1 MMLIVF
7 AVVSHLSNPRFWAI
21 HQLKTNIF
29 FHLIKVVGRPFGINL
44 IGFDW
49 NLADSEISWPQL
61 YIQVELSSKTAVS
74 QLLASPSVSYFWSTC
89 HPQHLFFFPG
99 WTVWKW
105 GKRNNRAR
113 VKNAASEAI
122 QGTSCCLEERRA
134 VHWLATVICKDTGVQ
149 GQIQPKV
156 NDKLCV
162 LSYFFF
168 FF

>member
-1 MMLIVF
+1 MMLVVF

-74 QLLASPSVSYFWSTC
+74 QLLASPGVSYFRSTC
-89 HPQHLFFFPG
+89 RPQHLFFPRVNGAEMRETQQSCPREKCGFGGPSG
-99 WTVWKW
+99 HQLLFG
-105 GKRNNRAR
+105 GKKGRPL
-113 VKNAASEAI
+113 VGHCYL
-122 QGTSCCLEERRA
+122 QGHRSVGSDQT
-134 VHWLATVICKDTGVQ
+134 KG
-149 GQIQPKV
+149 
-156 NDKLCV
+156 
-162 LSYFFF
+162 
-168 FF
+168 